1 MKTIDKKELHNLF
14 VSYDEW
20 FYKYLDTKD
29 YHDLWDKTYTMARSI
44 EKNINNRSIGELY
57 RVIYGSK
64 SLNENVTF
72 EQIVKCLEAIGFE
85 VK

>member
-1 MKTIDKKELHNLF
+1 MKTIDKKELHILF

-20 FYKYLDTKD
+20 FDKPLDTED
-29 YHDLWDKTYTMARSI
+29 YHDLWDKTYSMAHSI

-57 RVIYGSK
+57 RIIYGLK
-64 SLNENVTF
+64 NLNKNVTF

-85 VK
+85 VE